1 MAAITQF
8 VPTFLGGVS
17 RQADTKKFPGQ
28 VNEILNGYP
37 DPTYG
42 LLKRSGAKF
51 IGTVA
56 TYENDATD
64 PLKDGYWFA
73 IDRDNDERYAG
84 VITKTGDIRIW
95 NTVPVNTNGVLTF
108 TEATVANKSNPD
120 VIAYLTTP
128 AGTSTLHNFHTF
140 YYLDRSYII
149 NKSKTVT
156 MSSKTNYYLKTR
168 ATVVIGSIDYDQEYN
183 IFINGTK
190 CSFKTVSIKVA
201 ETRDE
206 PVDAD
211 EILTGLKAAIDS
223 AVGANYT
230 TTKYSNSLE
239 IERKDGVTP
248 FTIEVDGGVQGV
260 SLTAYQDEVSTSS
273 RLAAY
278 TKPGRRVKILNTIDD
293 RSSYFVKFVGTGTM
307 SGGTVNS
314 GSGFWEESRGWDVEL
329 DDDGN
334 PVPTGGQYVA
344 QLAANSLTANTMP
357 FKLVNT
363 GTNQFTISTE
373 TWAPRLTGNDIGN
386 PVPTFVDNQINYG
399 LVYSNRLTFM
409 TNDSVVM
416 SVARD
421 FQNFFYT
428 SAQTI
433 IASDPIDIETTSSK
447 ASNLYCAV
455 PQAQG
460 LVLFSEYEQ
469 YLLFSESGVI
479 SPTDVILRTISQ
491 YEADRKIEA
500 QDVGDFVAFVSPA
513 SSYSRLL
520 GMQPRGTA
528 QAALVSDVS
537 KVVADYLPS
546 DVRYLRVSTADSL
559 LALLSK
565 KENRIYLYKYY
576 AVDGEASMQAWFS
589 WKIAGEIQNMFIINN
604 YVLVVVRAN
613 GQYRGVLIDVIQD
626 FSKPENVTLENI
638 RLDHSFVVKSAGT
651 ITYNSTTNKS
661 TIPRPYNSIANQTPV
676 VVTIPQV
683 AVGPSTDYDNLFV
696 ETGNATTTTPNFILE
711 VEVDGN
717 GNWLVDGNWTGK
729 ELELCGGYEYD
740 FDVELPRLF
749 YRTQNNVDW
758 TASLTIARIKFDVA
772 FSGFVDFYTRRYGS
786 PEWKLHYG
794 VQYANYYASN
804 SSPTIDRTVLTVPI
818 HQKNTNYDLRIN
830 SRSPFP
836 LALNNMTWE
845 GNYTQ
850 RFYRRA

>member
-51 IGTVA
+51 IGNLYSYA
-56 TYENDATD
+56 NDASD
-64 PLKDGYWFA
+64 ELKDGYWFA

-84 VITKTGDIRIW
+84 VITTNGNIRIW
-95 NTVPVNTNGVLTF
+95 NTVPVNTGGVLTF
-108 TEATVANKSNPD
+108 TEATVTGKTDPD
-120 VIAYLTTP
+120 VVSYLTTP
-128 AGTSTLHNFHTF
+128 AGVEALHNFHTF

-149 NKSKTVT
+149 NKSKTVA
-156 MSSKTNYYLKTR
+156 MNAKTDYYLKTR
-168 ATVVIGSIDYDQEYN
+168 ATVVIGSIDYDQEYS
-183 IFINGTK
+183 IYINGTK
-190 CSFKTVSIKVA
+190 YSFTTVSITDA

-211 EILTGLKAAIDS
+211 EILTGLKAAIDAALS
-223 AVGANYT
+223 ATFTV
-230 TTKYSNSLE
+230 TKYSNSLE
-239 IERKDGVTP
+239 IEIKDGQTP
-248 FTIEVDGGVQGV
+248 FNIEVAGGVQGV
-260 SLTAYQDEVSTSS
+260 SLTVYQDEVSTTS

-293 RSSYFVKFVGTGTM
+293 RSSYFVRFVG
-307 SGGTVNS
+307 SGG
-314 GSGFWEESRGWDVEL
+314 GSAVAGAGVYEESRGWDIDT
-329 DDDGN
+329 DDEGN
-334 PVPTGGQYVA
+334 PIATGGKFVA
-344 QLAANSLTANTMP
+344 KLAATSLVANTMP
-357 FKLVNT
+357 FKLVNS

-373 TWAPRLTGNDIGN
+373 TWSPRLTGNDFGN
-386 PVPTFVDNQINYG
+386 PIPSFVGSQINYG

-416 SVARD
+416 SVAKD
-421 FQNFFYT
+421 FQNFFFT
-428 SAQTI
+428 SSQTV
-433 IASDPIDIETTSSK
+433 IASDPIDLETTSSK
-447 ASNLYCAV
+447 VSNLYCAV

-460 LVLFSEYEQ
+460 LVLFSEFEQ

-479 SPTDVILRTISQ
+479 SPSDVILRTISQ
-491 YEADRKIEA
+491 YEADRKINA

-520 GMQPRGTA
+520 GMQPRGTL
-528 QAALVSDVS
+528 QSALVSDIS
-537 KVVADYLPS
+537 KVVADYLPA
-546 DVRYLRVSTADSL
+546 DVRYLRTNTADSL

-565 KENRIYLYKYY
+565 EENRIYLYKYY

-589 WKIAGEIQNMFIINN
+589 WKVAGEIQNMFIINN
-604 YVLVVVRAN
+604 FVLVVVRTE
-613 GQYRGVLIDVIQD
+613 GQYRGILIDVIQD
-626 FSKPENVTLENI
+626 FSKPSDITLENI
-638 RLDHSFVVKSAGT
+638 RLDHAFVVKSAGT
-651 ITYNSTTNKS
+651 ITYDSTENKS
-661 TIPRPYNSIANQTPV
+661 TIPKPYNAIPGETPV

-696 ETGNATTTTPNFILE
+696 ETGVDTGTTPNFILK
-711 VEVDGN
+711 VEVDGS
-717 GNWLVDGNWTGK
+717 GNWLVEGDWTGK
-729 ELELCGGYEYD
+729 ELELCAGYEYD
-740 FDVELPRLF
+740 FDVELPKLF
-749 YRTQNNVDW
+749 YRTQNGVDW

-772 FSGFVDFYTRRYGS
+772 FSGFVDFYTKRYGA
-786 PEWKLHYG
+786 PEWKLHSG
-794 VQYANYYASN
+794 VQYGNYYTAN

-850 RFYRRA
+850 QFYRRA